1 MKYKP
6 AFLFFGL
13 VVFCAAQRK
22 DFEQPAMRPARG
34 TKGAVACGSEYAA
47 EAGMRIYF
55 HGGNAVDAGVATMFA
70 ASVSEFSHFG
80 MGGEAP
86 ILIRRSCERLA
97 VLRTL
102 AQRAIS
108 DMARSLSKTDV
119 EAQLAASL
127 ALSVWHGT

>member
-1 MKYKP
+1 M
-6 AFLFFGL
+6 
-13 VVFCAAQRK
+13 
-22 DFEQPAMRPARG
+22 
-34 TKGAVACGSEYAA
+34 T
-47 EAGMRIYF
+47 
-55 HGGNAVDAGVATMFA
+55 
-70 ASVSEFSHFG
+70 VS
-80 MGGEAP
+80 GEAP

-127 ALSVWHGT
+127 ALSVWQWYMMALRVHARPDAGGHRC

>member
-1 MKYKP
+1 M
-6 AFLFFGL
+6 
-13 VVFCAAQRK
+13 
-22 DFEQPAMRPARG
+22 
-34 TKGAVACGSEYAA
+34 T
-47 EAGMRIYF
+47 
-55 HGGNAVDAGVATMFA
+55 
-70 ASVSEFSHFG
+70 VS
-80 MGGEAP
+80 GEAP